1 MSTITRTYLDENAKP
16 VTVTLEETNISDA
29 ISATLQYAQQK
40 YKNAEITGMLS
51 DRVNIWG
58 FNDPNFKNFGQG
70 YYLHIED

>member
-40 YKNAEITGMLS
+40 YKNAEITGTFS
-51 DRVNIWG
+51 DRVNI
-58 FNDPNFKNFGQG
+58 
-70 YYLHIED
+70 